1 MKTAQWFPKMI
12 TIRSK
17 TQLISNGMTQF
28 DRKARELALNSLEAA
43 VNAVDPQQLI
53 KSRMILKNS
62 VLKVDEH
69 VFDLKKF
76 RHVYVVGGGKASGSM
91 AEALEQLLDKNIA
104 AGIVNVPRGDRSK
117 TAKIT
122 LNQASHPTPD
132 EAGVKGTRKM
142 LEIAEQA
149 EKDDLVICLI
159 SGGGSSL
166 MPLPR
171 GDISISDKK
180 ALTNTLLKSGAN
192 INEINTVRKH
202 ISESKGGW
210 LAKKAYP
217 ATILNLI
224 LSDVV
229 GDPLDFIASGPT
241 VSDSTTFAE
250 AVNVLKKHCLWDRT
264 PPAIRKVLNDG
275 EKGLIDET
283 PKADD
288 EAFKKTY
295 NVVIGNNR
303 SASIAACNTLKA
315 AGLNTLLLSATLE
328 GEARQVG
335 AILATVAREVLAS
348 GNPVSKPAGI
358 VIGGETTVIVKG
370 KGIGGRNQE
379 IPLAAALKIGGLN
392 GAVVASLSTDGID
405 GPTDAAGAIVDGKTL
420 VRAADAGIVAEHFLA
435 DNDSYHFLQKLDDL
449 IFTGQTGTNVNDVSV
464 IVVL

>member
-17 TQLISNGMTQF
+17 QQLISNGMTQL

-76 RHVYVVGGGKASGSM
+76 RRVYVVGGGKASGSM
-91 AEALEQLLDKNIA
+91 AEALEQLLDKNIT

-202 ISESKGGW
+202 ISAFKGGW

-241 VSDSTTFAE
+241 VPDSTTFAD
-250 AVNVLKKHCLWDRT
+250 AVNVLKKYGLWDKT
-264 PPAIRKVLNDG
+264 PLAIRKVLNDV
-275 EKGLIDET
+275 EKGLIAET
-283 PKADD
+283 PKAGD

-435 DNDSYHFLQKLDDL
+435 DNDSYHFLQKLHDL

>member
-180 ALTNTLLKSGAN
+180 ALTNKLLKSGAN

-250 AVNVLKKHCLWDRT
+250 AVNVLKKHYLWDRT

>member
-180 ALTNTLLKSGAN
+180 ALTNKLLKSGAN

>member
-1 MKTAQWFPKMI
+1 MI
-12 TIRSK
+12 AIRNK
-17 TQLISNGMTQF
+17 QQLISNGVTQS

-53 KSRMILKNS
+53 RSRVILKNS

-69 VFDLKKF
+69 VFDLEKF

-91 AEALEQLLDKNIA
+91 AGALEQLLDKNIT

-149 EKDDLVICLI
+149 EKDDLIICLI

-171 GDISISDKK
+171 GEISISDKK
-180 ALTNTLLKSGAN
+180 ALTSMLLKSGAN

-202 ISESKGGW
+202 ISEFKGGW

-241 VSDSTTFAE
+241 VPDSTTFAD
-250 AVNVLKKHCLWDRT
+250 AVNVLKKYGLWDKAPLT
-264 PPAIRKVLNDG
+264 IRKVLGDG
-275 EKGLIDET
+275 EKGLITET
-283 PKADD
+283 PKTDD
-288 EAFKKTY
+288 KAFKKTY
-295 NVVIGNNR
+295 NIIIGNNR
-303 SASIAACNTLKA
+303 SASLAACSTLKT
-315 AGLNTLLLSATLE
+315 AGLSTLLLSATLE
-328 GEARQVG
+328 GEARQAG
-335 AILATVAREVLAS
+335 TILATVAREVLAS

-392 GAVVASLSTDGID
+392 GVVLASLSTDGID

-420 VRAADAGIVAEHFLA
+420 VRAVNAGMGAEHFLA
-435 DNDSYHFLQKLDDL
+435 NNDSYHFLQKLDDL